1 MTTIHIPTPLRA
13 YVDKQETIE
22 VAGATVREALSDL
35 TTRYADLRKHLYND
49 EGRLRSFVN
58 IYVNDEDIR
67 YLQKEDTPLKAGD
80 ALSIIPSVAGGT
92 EAVAVERELPALAGD
107 EYQRYSRH
115 LILPEVG
122 LEGQRKLKAARVL
135 VVGAG
140 GLGSPVGLYLAAAG
154 VGTIGLVDFDTVD
167 LSNLQ
172 RQVLHGTPDVG
183 RSKLDSAKDR
193 LTAINPGV
201 TIETYNEPLSSANA
215 LELFKGYDVILDGTD
230 NFPTRYLVNDACVLL
245 GIPNAYGSIFRFEGQ
260 ASVFGAKDGPCYR
273 CLYPEPPPP
282 GLVPSCAEG
291 GVLGVLPGIIG
302 VIQAT
307 EAIKLILGV
316 GDPLIGRFL
325 IYDALKMRFRELK
338 LRKDPDCPVC
348 GTHPT
353 VTALIDYEQFCG
365 MPARESSTPAAA
377 AAAPAASETTLTG
390 PGGIPEITAED
401 LKARLDR
408 KDDLVVLDVREPFE
422 VQIARIADST
432 VIPLGDLPKRV
443 GELDPSKTLVV
454 HCKVG
459 GRSAKAVQFLR
470 EQGFSK
476 AINLRGGI
484 LSWIDKVDPSQP
496 KY

>member
-1 MTTIHIPTPLRA
+1 MTTIHIPTPLRP
-13 YVDKQETIE
+13 YVDKQETVQ
-22 VAGATVREALSDL
+22 VAGGTVREALADL
-35 TTRYADLRKHLYND
+35 TARYGDLRKHLYND

-58 IYVNDEDIR
+58 IYLNDEDIR
-67 YLQKEDTPLKAGD
+67 YLQKEDTPVKTGD
-80 ALSIIPSVAGGT
+80 ALSIIPSVAGGV
-92 EAVAVERELPALAGD
+92 EAVAPDQAVVARELPALVGD

-135 VVGAG
+135 CVGAG
-140 GLGSPVGLYLAAAG
+140 GLGSPVALYLGAAG
-154 VGTIGLVDFDTVD
+154 VGTIGIVDFDSVD

-172 RQVLHGTPDVG
+172 RQVLHGTPDIG
-183 RSKLDSAKDR
+183 RSKLQSAKDR
-193 LTAINPGV
+193 LQALNPGV
-201 TIETYNEPLSSANA
+201 HVETYNEPLSSANA
-215 LELFKGYDVILDGTD
+215 LQIFKGYDVVLDGTD

-260 ASVFGAKDGPCYR
+260 ASVFGTKDGPCYR

-291 GVLGVLPGIIG
+291 GVLGVLPGMIG
-302 VIQAT
+302 IIQAT
-307 EAIKLILGV
+307 EAIKLILGI
-316 GDPLIGRFL
+316 GEPLIGRFL

-365 MPARESSTPAAA
+365 VPARESGAAST
-377 AAAPAASETTLTG
+377 APASTSTG
-390 PGGIPEITAED
+390 PGGVPEITPEAV
-401 LKARLDR
+401 KAHLDR
-408 KDDLVVLDVREPFE
+408 KDDLVILDVREPHE
-422 VQIARIADST
+422 VQICRIEGST
-432 VIPLGDLPKRV
+432 VIPLGELPKRV
-443 GELDPSKTLVV
+443 GELDPSRPLVV

-459 GRSAKAVQFLR
+459 GRSAKAVAFLR
-470 EQGFSK
+470 EHGFPQ
-476 AINLRGGI
+476 ALNLQGGI
-484 LSWIDKVDPSQP
+484 LNWIDKVDPSQP